1 MTEMGDL
8 SAVLAGASLAAVVTS
23 WLVYLRSIP
32 RGGVARRPVGHV
44 LTHLLGID
52 LAVAALTTTPT
63 VPVAV
68 PAASGLILGAAF
80 LGLLSQ
86 RKTPL
91 GSLKVAV
98 GDPLLPFRCQDSDGA
113 WFESSSLDGQRILL
127 KFFRGSW

>member
-1 MTEMGDL
+1 MSGLGVPM
-8 SAVLAGASLAAVVTS
+8 AGAALAAVVTS
-23 WLVYLRSIP
+23 WLMYLRSIP

-44 LTHLLGID
+44 LTHLLGIG
-52 LAVAALTTTPT
+52 LAATALATTPT
-63 VPVAV
+63 APVAV
-68 PAASGLILGAAF
+68 PAAGGLVLGVAF
-80 LGLLSQ
+80 LGLLSL

-113 WFESSSLDGQRILL
+113 WFESSSLQGQRVLL